1 MKSKDN
7 ISRRQFIQKT
17 ATGLAGAAALGLT
30 SSCKAT
36 ADAGKV
42 QKVPMRTLGRTGLQI
57 SGLSFGGGSQFMKN
71 KDGQWESILERAV
84 EMGINFFDTG
94 PGYGQKISPCSEE
107 RFGMILPKYRDKIL
121 VSAKIDSR
129 DPDEAMRTLDVS
141 LKRLKAD
148 HLDILLLHHVGGRN
162 PKRKVEETAADLD
175 KGIYNTLR
183 KLKEQG
189 VARHIGLSVMFS
201 GEVAKE
207 MIEVLDPDIAMMT
220 LSATKF
226 GEVAEVALPAARE
239 RNTGVI
245 AMKVM
250 RWVVGKDATA
260 KELLHYDMGLD
271 GVASALVGHASIE
284 ILEENYRNAL
294 SYGTPG
300 EPVVNKAEIEARLA
314 HLATP
319 DVLQWAR
326 PGYDDEML
334 A

>member
-7 ISRRQFIQKT
+7 ISRRQFMQKT
-17 ATGLAGAAALGLT
+17 AKGLAGTAALGLV
-30 SSCKAT
+30 SSCNSVYR
-36 ADAGKV
+36 AGKTPV
-42 QKVPMRTLGRTGLQI
+42 LPKRTLGRTGLEVSI
-57 SGLSFGGGSQFMKN
+57 LSFGGGSQFMVNKN
-71 KDGQWESILERAV
+71 GQWEPLLERAV
-84 EMGINFFDTG
+84 EMGINYFDTG
-94 PGYGQKISPCSEE
+94 PGYGKRSSPCSEE
-107 RFGMILPKYRDKIL
+107 RYGQILSKYRDKVLI
-121 VSAKIDSR
+121 STKIDSR
-129 DPDEAMRTLDVS
+129 DPDQAMRDLEVS
-141 LKRLKAD
+141 LKRFKTD
-148 HLDILLLHHVGGRN
+148 YVDVLLLHHVGGRN

-175 KGIYNTLR
+175 KGIYTTLR

-207 MIEVLDPDIAMMT
+207 MIEVLDPDVALMT
-220 LSATKF
+220 LTATKY

-250 RWVVGKDATA
+250 RWVVNKGATA
-260 KELLHYDMGLD
+260 KELLHYDLALD
-271 GVASALVGHASIE
+271 GVASAMVGHASME

-294 SYGTPG
+294 AYGAPG
-300 EPVVNKAEIEARLA
+300 EPVVDKAELEARLSP
-314 HLATP
+314 LATP

-326 PGYDDEML
+326 PDYDDEML

>member
-1 MKSKDN
+1 MKSKDE

-30 SSCKAT
+30 SSCKAG
-36 ADAGKV
+36 AEAGKV
-42 QKVPMRTLGRTGLQI
+42 QKIPTRTFGKTGLQV
-57 SGLSFGGGSQFMKN
+57 STLSFGGGSQFMKN
-71 KDGQWESILERAV
+71 KNGQWEPMLERAV

-94 PGYGQKISPCSEE
+94 PGYGKKFSPCAEE
-107 RFGMILPKYRDKIL
+107 RFGLILPKYRDKVLI
-121 VSAKIDSR
+121 STKIDSR
-129 DPDEAMRTLDVS
+129 APDEAMKTLEVS
-141 LKRLKAD
+141 LKRFKTD
-148 HLDILLLHHVGGRN
+148 YLDILLLHDAGGQS
-162 PKRKVEETAADLD
+162 PKRKKETAAEVD

-189 VARHIGLSVMFS
+189 VARHIGFSVMF
-201 GEVAKE
+201 GGQTAKE
-207 MIEVLDPDIAMMT
+207 MIEVLDPDVAMMT

-226 GEVAEVALPAARE
+226 GEVAELALPAARE

-271 GVASALVGHASIE
+271 GVHSAIVGHASME
-284 ILEENYRNAL
+284 IMEENYRNAL
-294 SYGTPG
+294 SYGAPG
-300 EPVVNKAEIEARLA
+300 EPVVNKAELEARLS

-319 DVLQWAR
+319 EVLKWAR
-326 PGYDDEML
+326 PGYNDEML
-334 A
+334 V